1 MSVLRTSKRAST
13 KGSVKTKKEEFKK
26 AYIVPAE
33 LGDALRNALLELPM
47 KYSPHLGPLVDA
59 LNTCYRSDLTL
70 DVPVD
75 MKSVKSPELIKN
87 TEEEKDDE

>member
-1 MSVLRTSKRAST
+1 MSVLRTNKRAST
-13 KGSVKTKKEEFKK
+13 KRSVKIKKEEFKK
-26 AYIVPAE
+26 AYIVPAG

-75 MKSVKSPELIKN
+75 MKSVASPAPIKN
-87 TEEEKDDE
+87 KEEEQVDE